1 MAVSGAVGGKGFSE
15 PGTLERLIDSNSLC
29 SVIYIT
35 FCKSLIGTKKHVFS
49 VVYTVRYVARKPMS
63 WIIVLAH
70 CIVNRFIL
78 SV

>member
-1 MAVSGAVGGKGFSE
+1 MSGTAGEKGFSE
-15 PGTLERLIDSNSLC
+15 PGTLERLIDSNSFC

-35 FCKSLIGTKKHVFS
+35 FCKSLTGTKIHVFS

-70 CIVNRFIL
+70 RIVNLFMF